1 MTQTEIEKLVK
12 KQRDFFNSG
21 ETLNVSF
28 RISALEKLRACII
41 KYEKK
46 INQAIRA
53 DLGKSAFESYMCETG
68 LVLSELTYMIKHTRK
83 FAKERTVH
91 TPLAQFQS
99 RSYQKP
105 SPYGVVLI
113 MSPWNYP
120 LMLTLEPL
128 IDALAAGNTA
138 IVKPSAYSAN
148 TSELIS
154 RMLGECFDE
163 KYVAVVTGGRE
174 ENTCLLNEHFDYIFF
189 TGSQSVGKEVMRCA
203 SAHLTPITLELGGKS
218 PCIVHKSA
226 DIKLAAKRI
235 VFGKF
240 LNCGQ
245 TCVAPDYIYC
255 DSTVKDELLN
265 ELKKQIQKQY
275 GRQPL
280 KRKQYGKIINEK
292 HFDRLLGLIDYKKV
306 VVGGMANRSTL
317 QIEPTIMDN
326 VTFSDLVMHEE
337 IFGPILP
344 VLTYDFIDE
353 AVDTIRS
360 MSHPLALYIFTQ
372 DKCAAKSVIEKIG
385 FGGGCINDTLIHLA
399 TSEMPFGGFGES
411 GLGSYHYHCG
421 DHEAHLHPNGVCPY
435 KNGAVSNENT
445 SGQTQTQTQTQTQ
458 SAGNQNQVT
467 EQMNTYQPVFD
478 ANYYYMNNPD
488 LQSVVGS
495 DSQKLFEHFYTCG
508 MAEGRRASENFDV
521 SVYKANNPDLV
532 AVFGDDLKAYYT
544 HYVQSGQL
552 ENRVCK

>member
-28 RISALEKLRACII
+28 RISALERLRACII

-83 FAKERTVH
+83 YAKERTVR
-91 TPLAQFQS
+91 TPLAQFHS

-128 IDALAAGNTA
+128 VDALAAGNTA

-148 TSELIS
+148 TSDLIS

-255 DSTVKDELLN
+255 DSTVKDELVN

-292 HFDRLLGLIDYKKV
+292 HFDRLHGLIDYQKV
-306 VVGGMANRSTL
+306 VVGGTANQSTL
-317 QIEPTIMDN
+317 QIEPTIMDH
-326 VTFSDLVMHEE
+326 VTFADLVMQEE

-344 VLTYDFIDE
+344 VLTYDFIDK
-353 AVDTIRS
+353 AVDTIRI
-360 MSHPLALYIFTQ
+360 MAHPLALYIFTQ
-372 DKCAAKSVIEKIG
+372 DKCAAENVIEKIG

-411 GLGSYHYHCG
+411 GMGSYHG
-421 DHEAHLHPNGVCPY
+421 KTG
-435 KNGAVSNENT
+435 
-445 SGQTQTQTQTQTQ
+445 
-458 SAGNQNQVT
+458 
-467 EQMNTYQPVFD
+467 FD
-478 ANYYYMNNPD
+478 T
-488 LQSVVGS
+488 
-495 DSQKLFEHFYTCG
+495 F
-508 MAEGRRASENFDV
+508 
-521 SVYKANNPDLV
+521 
-532 AVFGDDLKAYYT
+532 T
-544 HYVQSGQL
+544 HYKSIVDKKTWIDLPMRYRPYQNWKKRL
-552 ENRVCK
+552 LHIFLK

>member
-83 FAKERTVH
+83 YAKERTVR
-91 TPLAQFQS
+91 TPLAQFHS

-128 IDALAAGNTA
+128 VDALAAGNTA
-138 IVKPSAYSAN
+138 IVKPSAYSEN
-148 TSELIS
+148 TSDLIS

-226 DIKLAAKRI
+226 NIKLAAKRI

-255 DSTVKDELLN
+255 DSTVKDELVN

-280 KRKQYGKIINEK
+280 RRKQYGNIINEK
-292 HFDRLLGLIDYKKV
+292 HFDRLLRLIDYKKV
-306 VVGGMANRSTL
+306 VVGGAVNRSTL
-317 QIEPTIMDN
+317 QIEPTIMDH
-326 VTFSDLVMHEE
+326 VTFADLVMQGE

-344 VLTYDFIDE
+344 VLTYDSMMRQLIQFAVWHIHWHFIFL
-353 AVDTIRS
+353 
-360 MSHPLALYIFTQ
+360 H
-372 DKCAAKSVIEKIG
+372 KI
-385 FGGGCINDTLIHLA
+385 
-399 TSEMPFGGFGES
+399 
-411 GLGSYHYHCG
+411 
-421 DHEAHLHPNGVCPY
+421 
-435 KNGAVSNENT
+435 
-445 SGQTQTQTQTQTQ
+445 
-458 SAGNQNQVT
+458 SAQ
-467 EQMNTYQPVFD
+467 
-478 ANYYYMNNPD
+478 
-488 LQSVVGS
+488 
-495 DSQKLFEHFYTCG
+495 QK
-508 MAEGRRASENFDV
+508 M
-521 SVYKANNPDLV
+521 
-532 AVFGDDLKAYYT
+532 
-544 HYVQSGQL
+544 
-552 ENRVCK
+552 